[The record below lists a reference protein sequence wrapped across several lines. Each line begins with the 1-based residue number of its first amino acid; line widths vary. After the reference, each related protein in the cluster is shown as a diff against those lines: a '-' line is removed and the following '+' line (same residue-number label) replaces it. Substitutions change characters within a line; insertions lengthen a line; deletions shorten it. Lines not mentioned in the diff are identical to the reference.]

1 MKATKNEA
9 FQFVKQ
15 VGYLLSMRKTI
26 KNADIFVEG
35 KIMIIALSQSQLF
48 PDGGK
53 IRDESWKQK
62 VMKDLQK
69 KVEGVLGEKTFVCC
83 QE

>member
-9 FQFVKQ
+9 VQSVKQ
-15 VGYLLSMRKTI
+15 VGYLLSMRKSI

-48 PDGGK
+48 PDGENKG
-53 IRDESWKQK
+53 
-62 VMKDLQK
+62 
-69 KVEGVLGEKTFVCC
+69 
-83 QE
+83 

>member
-15 VGYLLSMRKTI
+15 VGYLLSMRKSI
-26 KNADIFVEG
+26 KNADIFVKE
-35 KIMIIALSQSQLF
+35 KIIIALSQSQLF